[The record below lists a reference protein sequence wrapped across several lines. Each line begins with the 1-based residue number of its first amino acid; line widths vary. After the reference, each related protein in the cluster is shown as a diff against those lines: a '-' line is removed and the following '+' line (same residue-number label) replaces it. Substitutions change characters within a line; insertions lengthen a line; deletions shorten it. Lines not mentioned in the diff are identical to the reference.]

1 VVAAP
6 AEMTATV
13 AAACEVGTAST
24 MAATTVAA
32 SAAPGIGRSRGQA
45 GGDNRNSSCETKDNF
60 A

>member
-1 VVAAP
+1 
-6 AEMTATV
+6 MTATV